1 MLLLL
6 PLMATCRSPVGPT
19 EPMPPTGV
27 IYFEYLEV
35 TPTTA
40 FSAVWRVLPD
50 GSGLR
55 RVPHPFLT
63 ISTPH
68 VGLSGRWLA
77 YTESGDVFVADLSNP
92 PGFPELPQKDITFVG
107 LRSHPLVS
115 PSGSLVANTYTGPDI
130 DQRGIRISRN
140 DQSGVETL
148 LTPPSRQTGGSDQ
161 VIGWFPGEDSLLIF
175 EFPSDREYSIIHA
188 DGTGKRPIGIPGV
201 ENFVSVALSP
211 TGRFVALAG
220 NASEIPGSEP
230 TRTITIYDLAT
241 GRPVRSVILDESVY
255 EVIWS
260 PDERFL
266 AYIPSSNPD
275 DPFDLAIVELA
286 TGARTVVL
294 DIPRSILH
302 PVWANT
308 PPPP

>member
-1 MLLLL
+1 
-6 PLMATCRSPVGPT
+6 
-19 EPMPPTGV
+19 V
-27 IYFEYLEV
+27 IYFEYR
-35 TPTTA
+35 TPGTA
-40 FSAVWRVLPD
+40 NTAAWRVLPD
-50 GSGLR
+50 GSGLD
-55 RVPHPFLT
+55 RVPHPFLRVRK
-63 ISTPH
+63 PN

-77 YTESGDVFVADLSNP
+77 YVESGDVFVADLTNP
-92 PGFPELPQKDITFVG
+92 PGWPELPQKDITFVG
-107 LRSHPLVS
+107 LRTSPLVS
-115 PSGSLVANTYTGPDI
+115 PSGLLVANTYTGPDI

-148 LTPPSRQTGGSDQ
+148 LTSPSRQTGGSDRA
-161 VIGWFPGEDSLLIF
+161 IGWFPGEDSLLIVQ
-175 EFPSDREYSIIHA
+175 DREGYRQYSIIHT

-230 TRTITIYDLAT
+230 TRTITIHDLAA

-255 EVIWS
+255 EAIWS

-294 DIPRSILH
+294 DLPLSIQY
-302 PVWANT
+302 PVWVN
-308 PPPP
+308 PPPRP